1 MSELSRPYDATR
13 LPAAEQV
20 IEASAEECAAL
31 ARRFGLVAVQSLAA
45 RITLKADG
53 PTVRATGQLKADVV
67 QSCAVSGEDLPVKIA
82 EPIALHFVPPADS
95 PESEEEIELE
105 AEDLDEIE
113 MEGTRF
119 DLGEAVAQSLALAI
133 DPYLEGPGAEE
144 VRKAVLLGQGESSP
158 FAALK
163 GLIKE

>member
-45 RITLKADG
+45 RIMLKADG
-53 PTVRATGQLKADVV
+53 PTVRATGQLTADVV

-144 VRKAVLLGQGESSP
+144 IRKAGLLGQGESSP

>member
-20 IEASAEECAAL
+20 IEASAEECAVL

-144 VRKAVLLGQGESSP
+144 IRKAGLLGQGEGSP